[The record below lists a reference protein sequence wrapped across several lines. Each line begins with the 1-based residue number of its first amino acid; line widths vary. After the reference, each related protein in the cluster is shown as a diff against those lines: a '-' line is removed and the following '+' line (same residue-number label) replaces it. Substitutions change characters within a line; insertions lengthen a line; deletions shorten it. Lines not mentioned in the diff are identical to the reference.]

1 MSLIIRPLKF
11 TNLQLLEELKLRLSF
26 HFDSIK
32 VEVPDIDIE
41 ETYNVQRQQYYS
53 TKIIEAVKKLN
64 ITSEDYILIITEMD
78 LFVPVLTHIYGE
90 AELRGKYSIVSTCRL
105 HEEFYTSER
114 NTELLLE
121 RTYKEIMHELGHNF
135 GLLHCKDWQ
144 CVMHSSSGIEE
155 VDLKSSLY
163 CDSCKTNLLTKDIKF
178 LT

>member
-32 VEVPDIDIE
+32 VEVPDVDIE

-53 TKIIEAVKKLN
+53 TKIIEAVKKMGN
-64 ITSEDYILIITEMD
+64 ENDDYNLIITEMD

-90 AELRGKYSIVSTCRL
+90 AELRGRYSIVSTCRL

-121 RTYKEIMHELGHNF
+121 RTFKEIMHELGHNF

-155 VDLKSSLY
+155 VDLKNSLY
-163 CDSCKTNLLTKDIKF
+163 CENCKSIIKSKQII
-178 LT
+178 L

>member
-1 MSLIIRPLKF
+1 MSLTILPLKF

-32 VEVPDIDIE
+32 VEIPEIDVE

-53 TKIIEAVKKLN
+53 TKIIETVKKMSN
-64 ITSEDYILIITEMD
+64 ASEDYNLIITEMD

-90 AELRGKYSIVSTCRL
+90 AELRGRYSIVSTCRL

-114 NTELLLE
+114 NAELLLE

-155 VDLKSSLY
+155 VDLKNSLY
-163 CDSCKTNLLTKDIKF
+163 CDICKSNIVSKEINFKL
-178 LT
+178 

>member
-53 TKIIEAVKKLN
+53 TKIIETVKKLN

-155 VDLKSSLY
+155 VDLKGSLY
-163 CDSCKTNLLTKDIKF
+163 CDNCKSNLLSKEIKF
-178 LT
+178 

>member
-1 MSLIIRPLKF
+1 MSLTILPLKF
-11 TNLQLLEELKLRLSF
+11 TNLKLLEELKLRLSF

-32 VEVPDIDIE
+32 VEIPEIDLE

-53 TKIIEAVKKLN
+53 TKIIEAIKKMDN
-64 ITSEDYILIITEMD
+64 ASEGYKLIITEMD

-90 AELRGKYSIVSTCRL
+90 AELRGRYSIVSTCRL

-155 VDLKSSLY
+155 VDLKNSLY
-163 CDSCKTNLLTKDIKF
+163 CDNCKSNILIKEIKF
-178 LT
+178 

>member
-53 TKIIEAVKKLN
+53 TKIIETVKKLI

-155 VDLKSSLY
+155 VDLKGSLY
-163 CDSCKTNLLTKDIKF
+163 CDNCKSNLLSKEIKF
-178 LT
+178 

>member
-1 MSLIIRPLKF
+1 MSLVILPLKF
-11 TNLQLLEELKLRLSF
+11 TNLKLLDELKLRLSF
-26 HFDSIK
+26 HFETIR
-32 VEVPDIDIE
+32 VENPEIDAE
-41 ETYNVQRQQYYS
+41 EAYNVQRQQYYS
-53 TKIIEAVKKLN
+53 TKIIEAVKKQGKW
-64 ITSEDYILIITEMD
+64 TDDYNLILTEID

-90 AELRGKYSIVSTCRL
+90 AELRGRYSIVSTCRL

-163 CDSCKTNLLTKDIKF
+163 CDSCKTNLLTKEIKF
-178 LT
+178 